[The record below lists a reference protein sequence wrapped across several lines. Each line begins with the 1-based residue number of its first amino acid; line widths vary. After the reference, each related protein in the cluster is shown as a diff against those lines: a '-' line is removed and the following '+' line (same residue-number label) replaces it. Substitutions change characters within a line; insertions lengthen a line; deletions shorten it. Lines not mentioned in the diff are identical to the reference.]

1 MSMGCSLAVVS
12 RRKVPRGTDHAETGW
27 TRLLPVCLALTS
39 SVQLPEWLQGHHR
52 VTSSLACEAR
62 PGLDTE
68 GVWGAS
74 TTP

>member
-1 MSMGCSLAVVS
+1 MLEG
-12 RRKVPRGTDHAETGW
+12 DTGW

-39 SVQLPEWLQGHHR
+39 SVQLLEWLQGHHK

-62 PGLDTE
+62 PGLDTAWGQQ

-74 TTP
+74 TTPLLQIAP